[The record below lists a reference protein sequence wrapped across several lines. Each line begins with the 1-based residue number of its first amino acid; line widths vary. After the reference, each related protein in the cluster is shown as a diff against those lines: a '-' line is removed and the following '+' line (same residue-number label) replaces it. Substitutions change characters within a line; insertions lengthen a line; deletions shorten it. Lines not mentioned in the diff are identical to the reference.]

1 MTYTASLPSAERLAR
16 QRKPRLIEQD
26 VREPDG
32 VTVTMLR
39 GAGFTVERR
48 PLLVG
53 DYAWDIREQAY
64 LQTHLGYS
72 RFIVERKTLADL
84 RDVPRLADQLARAR
98 GLVVRENAG
107 DKTYFVVMVE
117 YKFDSD
123 IKRKW
128 SDKSVRSAKLSMQNG
143 GVRVT
148 ECGENEVYEAIDSLY
163 TWSQKGKHELIG
175 NGENVTTFAP

>member
-1 MTYTASLPSAERLAR
+1 MTYAASLPSADRVAR
-16 QRKPRLIEQD
+16 QRKTRLIEQD

-32 VTVTMLR
+32 ITVTMLR
-39 GAGFTVERR
+39 GAGYTIERR
-48 PLLVG
+48 PLLIG

-72 RFIVERKTLADL
+72 RFIIERKTLADL
-84 RDVPRLADQLARAR
+84 RDVERLANQLARAR
-98 GLVVRENAG
+98 GLVASERGG

-128 SDKSVRSAKLSMQNG
+128 SDKAIRSAKLSMQNG

-148 ECGENEVYEAIDSLY
+148 ECSENEVYEAIDSLY
-163 TWSQKGKHELIG
+163 TWSQKTKHELIG
-175 NGENVTTFAP
+175 NGE